1 MSIMMKKLKDLRD
14 AMQELINSE
23 YKRSKE
29 RRIQTQP
36 SYGVM
41 FQKLY
46 DRGPSS
52 VHFQSRVIF
61 EGFDVIKIV
70 ELESES
76 HQFNLTNGFYI
87 KTERRSIGRDDP
99 YVFKSIFRSH
109 RLLIGDLN
117 WQFRNMTGKW

>member
-1 MSIMMKKLKDLRD
+1 MLF
-14 AMQELINSE
+14 
-23 YKRSKE
+23 RS
-29 RRIQTQP
+29 
-36 SYGVM
+36 VM

-117 WQFRNMTGKW
+117 SAVQEHDREMVMLDKLIEHYNSMIKDLS